1 MAGRLQDKVVVIT
14 GGSSGI
20 GRASVE
26 LFAEEGARVV
36 VGDIDAAAGEE
47 LVAAVGDAVAFQ
59 RTDVTREEDIAALVD
74 RAVALHGR
82 LDVMF
87 NNAGSAGESG
97 PLLELDPDGFDRS
110 VRLLQRSVVLGHKH
124 AARVMKDAGGGSI
137 ISTAS
142 IAGVQGGATDVS
154 YSGSKAAVISF
165 VRTATTE
172 LGRYGI
178 RSNAIAPGLIMTPI
192 LTQRIGLEP
201 EELPAFFET
210 LARQAGHLQ
219 PLGRVGQPRDVAE
232 VALFLASDG
241 SAFMSG
247 QTLIVDG
254 GVTCAIRLDLGAMM
268 ANAAQDILAA
278 R

>member
-1 MAGRLQDKVVVIT
+1 MAGRLQDKVVAIT
-14 GGSSGI
+14 GGTSGI

-26 LFAEEGARVV
+26 LFAREGAKVV
-36 VGDIDAAAGEE
+36 VGDIDEAAGNA
-47 LVAAVGDAVAFQ
+47 LSGAGVRF
-59 RTDVTREEDIAALVD
+59 RRCDVTREEDIAALVD
-74 RAVALHGR
+74 EAVAAHGR

-87 NNAGSAGESG
+87 NNAGSNGESG

-110 VRLLQRSVVLGHKH
+110 VALLQRSVVLGHKH
-124 AARVMKDAGGGSI
+124 AARVMKEQGGGSI
-137 ISTAS
+137 VSTAS

-192 LTQRIGLEP
+192 LTKRIGLE
-201 EELPAFFET
+201 EDELPAFFDT
-210 LARQAGHLQ
+210 LAEQAAHLQ
-219 PLGRVGQPRDVAE
+219 PLGRVGQPEDVAE

-241 SAFMSG
+241 SRFMSG

-254 GVTCAIRLDLGAMM
+254 GVTCGIRLDLGSMM
-268 ANAAQDILAA
+268 ASAAKEILAA
-278 R
+278 RG